1 MVLDRIGDQGADGPL
16 YGQLAREPMRGAGAA
31 SPGIGWL
38 AGIFDAGSATG
49 VRGLLRALASLGWI
63 QRHRL
68 IPALV
73 TAAIL
78 SALALAPPALLA
90 RLIDH
95 VFPSRTG
102 AAIVAVGVGLG
113 CIALMDA
120 ACSFARRMLAAS
132 VGLEIRRA
140 ILDPAYAAALRL
152 PVHSKLARD
161 QGLLGRTFE
170 EVERLAQGASESLI
184 ELALGVTTIAVLAT
198 AMLIVNAEVGFAVLA
213 IIGALT
219 VLHLVMARYL
229 RAREARW
236 FEARS
241 SYWSHIVES
250 IAYTN
255 TLRFNSAYGFAE
267 RRFSERLS
275 RDLNANLAVITMTA
289 VLDALGRLTGG
300 LITAAIALI
309 GGLRVIDG
317 SITIGDFVL
326 FLSVGGSLS
335 VPVLGLVKVFD
346 DFQAMAISVARLSEV
361 ASAEH
366 EAVPSVPVAVCKGPA
381 RLCVTNLAFAYEPGA
396 TPVFD
401 RLSFTL
407 EPGEKVALM
416 GPSGVG
422 KSTLTGLL
430 FGARRANSGGI
441 TLDDV
446 PIGEIPL
453 GELRQRIVVVPHE
466 IDIFTGT
473 VAENIALA
481 LPDAGLEAIT
491 AAAAVTCIDADIRSF
506 PEGYE
511 TMLGQG
517 GLEMSAGQK
526 QRLGIA
532 RALLLKPDILVLDES
547 TSSLDV
553 ATEARVLDALLGH
566 LPRTTVLAITH
577 RLSVAARMQRT
588 IDLTREQT
596 SAAA

>member
-1 MVLDRIGDQGADGPL
+1 MTGAS
-16 YGQLAREPMRGAGAA
+16 AA
-31 SPGIGWL
+31 VQGIGWL
-38 AGIFDAGSATG
+38 ASIFDAGSATG
-49 VRGLLRALASLGWI
+49 MRGLLRALALLGWM

-78 SALALAPPALLA
+78 SALALGPPALLA

-95 VFPSRTG
+95 VFPLRTG

-132 VGLEIRRA
+132 VGLEICRA

-184 ELALGVTTIAVLAT
+184 ELALGVTTIAVLAI
-198 AMLIVNAEVGFAVLA
+198 AMLIVNVEVGVAVLA
-213 IIGALT
+213 IIGILT

-241 SYWSHIVES
+241 SYWSHIVEL

-267 RRFSERLS
+267 HRFSDRLS
-275 RDLNANLAVITMTA
+275 HDLDANLAVITVTA
-289 VLDALGRLTGG
+289 GLDALGRLTGG

-346 DFQAMAISVARLSEV
+346 DFQAMAISVARLSEM
-361 ASAEH
+361 AGAEH
-366 EAVPSVPVAVCKGPA
+366 EAVSSAPAVVCKGPA
-381 RLCVTNLAFAYEPGA
+381 RLCVTNLAFAYEPDVA
-396 TPVFD
+396 PVFD
-401 RLSFTL
+401 KLSFTL

-422 KSTLTGLL
+422 KSTLTSLL
-430 FGARRANSGGI
+430 FGARRASGGGI
-441 TLDDV
+441 TLDDI
-446 PIGEIPL
+446 PIGQIPL
-453 GELRQRIVVVPHE
+453 GDLRQRIVVVPHE
-466 IDIFTGT
+466 IDVFTGT
-473 VAENIALA
+473 VADNIALA
-481 LPDAGLEAIT
+481 RPDAGLDEIT
-491 AAAAVTCIDADIRSF
+491 AAAVITCIDADIRGL
-506 PEGYE
+506 PQAYE
-511 TMLGQG
+511 TLLGQG
-517 GLEMSAGQK
+517 GVEMSAGQK
-526 QRLGIA
+526 QRLGIT
-532 RALLLKPDILVLDES
+532 RALLLKPDILILDES
-547 TSSLDV
+547 TSSLDLG
-553 ATEARVLDALLGH
+553 TETRVLDALLGR
-566 LPRTTVLAITH
+566 LPRTTILAITH
-577 RLSVAARMQRT
+577 RMSVAERMQRT
-588 IDLTREQT
+588 IHLTCEQA